1 MMEQGPTLQE
11 AAKWIKKFAG
21 QTVVIKLGGEVL
33 RSESSVA
40 HIVDQITCMAD
51 CGMRVI
57 LVHGA
62 GRQVDDA
69 CAARGLEVK
78 KIHGRRITSPEVRD
92 LMVEV
97 LSGLNAKLCQALQAK
112 GHRVLGMADGVN
124 KAVVCRRRPPTE
136 IDGENVD
143 FGEVGDIQSIEPTW
157 GDSLVVLA
165 CLGHDGENY
174 LNINA
179 DTVAARIAALGAIKL
194 IYLTSVSGIMASLDD
209 PGPISWMTTDRARQ
223 LLESPAIKGG
233 MKAKLQECLAA
244 LDSGVEEVHII
255 NGREPFTLLREV
267 FTAAGCGTLITD
279 QEPA

>member
-1 MMEQGPTLQE
+1 MLLE

-33 RSESSVA
+33 RSESTLA
-40 HIVDQITCMAD
+40 HIVEQITCMAD
-51 CGMRVI
+51 CGMKVI

-69 CAARGLEVK
+69 CAARGLEIK
-78 KIHGRRITSPEVRD
+78 KIHGRRITSPEARD

-97 LSGLNAKLCQALQAK
+97 LAELNAKLCRALETK
-112 GHRVLGMADGVN
+112 GHRVLGMADGIN
-124 KAVVCRRRPPTE
+124 KSVICRRRTPVT
-136 IDGENVD
+136 IDGETVD
-143 FGEVGDIQSIEPTW
+143 FGEVGDIQSIETTW
-157 GDSLVVLA
+157 GNDLVVLA
-165 CLGHDGENY
+165 CLGYNGENY

-179 DTVAARIAALGAIKL
+179 DTVAARVAAKDAVKL
-194 IYLTSVSGIMASLDD
+194 VYLTSVAGIMASLDD
-209 PGPISWMTTDRARQ
+209 PGPISWMTTKRARK
-223 LLESPAIKGG
+223 LLDSPAIQGG

-244 LDSGVEEVHII
+244 LEGGVEEVHVI